1 MYVAICVEFC
11 LFPQMQV
18 YNNKE
23 KYFKYIEK
31 HSTLF
36 GFLLYL
42 IGLIWFC
49 LLSQDELNYKT
60 YMSENALLIGQVNEI
75 FDDVFSSVEFYEES
89 KKAFKSNEIIGLKQ
103 WLSIQL
109 STIGLEVYSQNF
121 SFSHDILS
129 PLKSINGSNLYGIM
143 RSPSGGRTEALVI
156 ITSLGD
162 NPTYFGSLA
171 YVLSLSKLFRNQIHW
186 AKDIIFLFPEYE
198 YIGLMAWLEA
208 YHGTINSDNLFWSE
222 LEGRSGSI
230 QAGLSLEFPNLY
242 QSAIDILPE
251 GPNGLLANLDLVNTV
266 VRLAEAHSVVTRV
279 NSQPYD
285 YRRVTFGTRI
295 NDMMGLMKAVWNQGS
310 NSPTG
315 LHGPLINY
323 QIPAITLRAEQKHRS
338 TVPRSSEVL
347 SVTRLLEGILR
358 SINNLQER
366 FHQSFWYYFLPNPYR
381 YISIGVY
388 MPPVLIMIL
397 SLLLKPVLFWMLLNQ
412 SDSDNNNDD
421 DDQMMMNKKIDS
433 SILTNSN
440 SSQLDNHH
448 IEKLVDDNTQLINND
463 QTIRQRNQKKSIIE
477 RKSIVN
483 ERKNDQN
490 EKQLESNSP
499 SYSSATPPY
508 ILCLILRLT
517 LCFST
522 GFLLHSSPKY
532 LFKLSNLL
540 LVGSQSVS
548 STFKLVDIFLIGI
561 TSLIIAVMIVLP
573 ILMLIIKKLLNL
585 YEADR
590 QDLTGQLCLFSWALF
605 LSCLTCL
612 NISSAVVLG
621 IPIVPLLNLFVQ
633 RKDNI
638 EIKKSFTMKLV
649 KCFTIIG
656 WLITFT
662 PILIIVMCIINSRI
676 QQQHYPISVNAVRNC
691 YEKCILQSLIEAD
704 LFGCWTWPV
713 ITCGYTS
720 LWLLTWLAIF

>member
-1 MYVAICVEFC
+1 MKS
-11 LFPQMQV
+11 LMM
-18 YNNKE
+18 
-23 KYFKYIEK
+23 
-31 HSTLF
+31 
-36 GFLLYL
+36 FLP
-42 IGLIWFC
+42 
-49 LLSQDELNYKT
+49 LSNFMKNLRRHLN
-60 YMSENALLIGQVNEI
+60 L
-75 FDDVFSSVEFYEES
+75 
-89 KKAFKSNEIIGLKQ
+89 
-103 WLSIQL
+103 
-109 STIGLEVYSQNF
+109 
-121 SFSHDILS
+121 
-129 PLKSINGSNLYGIM
+129 M
-143 RSPSGGRTEALVI
+143 R
-156 ITSLGD
+156 
-162 NPTYFGSLA
+162 Y
-171 YVLSLSKLFRNQIHW
+171 QIHW

-208 YHGTINSDNLFWSE
+208 YHGTINSENLFWSE

-285 YRRVTFGTRI
+285 YRRVTFGTRL

-338 TVPRSSEVL
+338 TVPRSSEIL

-397 SLLLKPVLFWMLLNQ
+397 SLLLKPFLFWIFLNQ
-412 SDSDNNNDD
+412 SDSDNSD
-421 DDQMMMNKKIDS
+421 DDQMIMNKKIDS
-433 SILTNSN
+433 SKLTNSN

-448 IEKLVDDNTQLINND
+448 IEKLVDDNAQLINND
-463 QTIRQRNQKKSIIE
+463 QTIRQRSKKQSIIE
-477 RKSIVN
+477 KKSIVN

-490 EKQLESNSP
+490 EKQLESNLP
-499 SYSSATPPY
+499 LYSSAIPPD

-517 LCFST
+517 LCFSM

-540 LVGSQSVS
+540 LVGSQSID
-548 STFKLVDIFLIGI
+548 STFKLVDIFLVGI

-573 ILMLIIKKLLNL
+573 ILMFILKKLLNL
-585 YEADR
+585 YEADK

-621 IPIVPLLNLFVQ
+621 IPIVPLLNLLVQ

-649 KCFTIIG
+649 RFFTIIG

-662 PILIIVMCIINSRI
+662 PILIIVVCIINSNI
-676 QQQHYPISVNAVRNC
+676 QQQYPISVNAVRNC

-713 ITCGYTS
+713 ITCVYTS

>member
-1 MYVAICVEFC
+1 MTSNVVL
-11 LFPQMQV
+11 LF
-18 YNNKE
+18 
-23 KYFKYIEK
+23 
-31 HSTLF
+31 HT
-36 GFLLYL
+36 
-42 IGLIWFC
+42 
-49 LLSQDELNYKT
+49 D
-60 YMSENALLIGQVNEI
+60 
-75 FDDVFSSVEFYEES
+75 
-89 KKAFKSNEIIGLKQ
+89 
-103 WLSIQL
+103 
-109 STIGLEVYSQNF
+109 
-121 SFSHDILS
+121 
-129 PLKSINGSNLYGIM
+129 
-143 RSPSGGRTEALVI
+143 
-156 ITSLGD
+156 
-162 NPTYFGSLA
+162 
-171 YVLSLSKLFRNQIHW
+171 
-186 AKDIIFLFPEYE
+186 
-198 YIGLMAWLEA
+198 
-208 YHGTINSDNLFWSE
+208 LFWSE

-285 YRRVTFGTRI
+285 YRRVTLGTRL

-397 SLLLKPVLFWMLLNQ
+397 SLLLKPVLFWILLNQ

-421 DDQMMMNKKIDS
+421 DQMMMNKKIDS
-433 SILTNSN
+433 SKLTNSN

-448 IEKLVDDNTQLINND
+448 IEKLVDDNTQLINNN

-477 RKSIVN
+477 KKSIVN

-499 SYSSATPPY
+499 LYSSATPPY

-540 LVGSQSVS
+540 LIGSQSIN

-585 YEADR
+585 YEADK

-621 IPIVPLLNLFVQ
+621 IPIVPLLSLFVQ

-638 EIKKSFTMKLV
+638 ETKKSFTMKLV

-662 PILIIVMCIINSRI
+662 PILIIVICIINSRI

>member
-1 MYVAICVEFC
+1 
-11 LFPQMQV
+11 MQV
-18 YNNKE
+18 YNKKE

-31 HSTLF
+31 HSTVF

-49 LLSQDELNYKT
+49 LLSQDELNHKT

-75 FDDVFSSVEFYEES
+75 FDDVSSSIEFYEES

-109 STIGLEVYSQNF
+109 NIIGLEVYSQNF

-285 YRRVTFGTRI
+285 YRRVTLETRL

-397 SLLLKPVLFWMLLNQ
+397 SLLLKPVLFWILLNQ
-412 SDSDNNNDD
+412 SDSDNNHNDD
-421 DDQMMMNKKIDS
+421 DDQMRMNKKLDS
-433 SILTNSN
+433 SILTDSN

-448 IEKLVDDNTQLINND
+448 IEKLVDDNTQLINNN

-477 RKSIVN
+477 KKSIVN
-483 ERKNDQN
+483 ERRNDQN

-499 SYSSATPPY
+499 LYSSATPPY

-540 LVGSQSVS
+540 LVGSQSIN

-561 TSLIIAVMIVLP
+561 TSLIIAVTIVLP

-585 YEADR
+585 YEADK

-612 NISSAVVLG
+612 NISSAVILG

-633 RKDNI
+633 KKDNI

>member
-1 MYVAICVEFC
+1 
-11 LFPQMQV
+11 MQV
-18 YNNKE
+18 YNKKE
-23 KYFKYIEK
+23 KCFKYIEN

-42 IGLIWFC
+42 VGLIWFC

-60 YMSENALLIGQVNEI
+60 YMSENALLVGQVNEI
-75 FDDVFSSVEFYEES
+75 FNDVSSSIEFYEES
-89 KKAFKSNEIIGLKQ
+89 KKASKSNGIVGLKQ
-103 WLSIQL
+103 WLFMQL
-109 STIGLEVYSQNF
+109 NTIGLEVYSQDF

-222 LEGRSGSI
+222 LGGRSGSI
-230 QAGLSLEFPNLY
+230 QAGLSLEFRNLY

-279 NSQPYD
+279 NSQSYD
-285 YRRVTFGTRI
+285 YRRVTLETRL
-295 NDMMGLMKAVWNQGS
+295 NDMMGLIKAVWNQGS

-323 QIPAITLRAEQKHRS
+323 QIPAITLRAEQKQRS
-338 TVPRSSEVL
+338 TVPRSSEIL

-397 SLLLKPVLFWMLLNQ
+397 SLLLKPFLFWIFLNQ
-412 SDSDNNNDD
+412 SDSDNSD
-421 DDQMMMNKKIDS
+421 DDQMILSKKIDS
-433 SILTNSN
+433 DKLSDSN

-448 IEKLVDDNTQLINND
+448 IEKLVDDNARLTNNN
-463 QTIRQRNQKKSIIE
+463 QTIRQRSKTKSVVE
-477 RKSIVN
+477 KKSIVN
-483 ERKNDQN
+483 ERENDKN
-490 EKQLESNSP
+490 EKQHESDSP
-499 SYSSATPPY
+499 LYSSAIPPY

-517 LCFST
+517 LCFSM
-522 GFLLHSSPKY
+522 GFLLHSSPKS

-540 LVGSQSVS
+540 LVRNESINSN
-548 STFKLVDIFLIGI
+548 FKLVDIFLIGI

-573 ILMLIIKKLLNL
+573 IFMLIIKKLLNL
-585 YEADR
+585 YEADK

-605 LSCLTCL
+605 LSCLACL
-612 NISSAVVLG
+612 NISSAVVLA
-621 IPIVPLLNLFVQ
+621 IPTVPLLNLFVQ
-633 RKDNI
+633 RKDHM

-649 KCFTIIG
+649 KCCTITG

-662 PILIIVMCIINSRI
+662 PTLIIVVCIINSSI
-676 QQQHYPISVNAVRNC
+676 QQQQHYPTIVNAIRSC

>member
-1 MYVAICVEFC
+1 
-11 LFPQMQV
+11 MQV

-75 FDDVFSSVEFYEES
+75 FDDVSSSVEFYEES

-129 PLKSINGSNLYGIM
+129 PLK
-143 RSPSGGRTEALVI
+143 
-156 ITSLGD
+156 
-162 NPTYFGSLA
+162 
-171 YVLSLSKLFRNQIHW
+171 
-186 AKDIIFLFPEYE
+186 
-198 YIGLMAWLEA
+198 
-208 YHGTINSDNLFWSE
+208 
-222 LEGRSGSI
+222 
-230 QAGLSLEFPNLY
+230 
-242 QSAIDILPE
+242 
-251 GPNGLLANLDLVNTV
+251 
-266 VRLAEAHSVVTRV
+266 
-279 NSQPYD
+279 PYD

-358 SINNLQER
+358 SVNNLQER

-397 SLLLKPVLFWMLLNQ
+397 SLLLKPVLFWILLNQ

-440 SSQLDNHH
+440 SSRLDNHH

-499 SYSSATPPY
+499 LYSSATPPY
-508 ILCLILRLT
+508 ILCLIVRLT

-540 LVGSQSVS
+540 LVGSQSIN

-561 TSLIIAVMIVLP
+561 TTLIIAVMIVLP

-585 YEADR
+585 YEADK

-633 RKDNI
+633 RKDNV